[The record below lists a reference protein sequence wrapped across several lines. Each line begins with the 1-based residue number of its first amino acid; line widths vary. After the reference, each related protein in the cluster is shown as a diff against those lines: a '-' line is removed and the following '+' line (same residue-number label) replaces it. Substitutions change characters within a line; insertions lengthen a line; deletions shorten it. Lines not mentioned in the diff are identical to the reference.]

1 MSKRTGPSTL
11 ELQNLIVE
19 LKKAGREQ
27 KVPLWLRIA
36 ADLERPRRIRREVNL
51 YTLQE
56 SVREGETAIVPGKVL
71 SLGEF
76 NKKNIVAAYKFSE
89 SAEGKINKTGK
100 AISIQELLKKNPKGN
115 KVRIIG

>member
-11 ELQNLIVE
+11 ALQNLIVE

-27 KVPLWLRIA
+27 KAPLWLRIA

-56 SVREGETAIVPGKVL
+56 TIREGETAIVPGKVL

-76 NKKNIVAAYKFSE
+76 TKKNIVAAYQFSQ